1 MKLILDK
8 KSLSGAS
15 MSNNSLNNLCSNF
28 VSIEK
33 NGRQTNFETW
43 DAILIE
49 ILIPPYNLYAN
60 LR

>member
-1 MKLILDK
+1 
-8 KSLSGAS
+8 
-15 MSNNSLNNLCSNF
+15 MSNNSLDNLCSNF

-49 ILIPPYNLYAN
+49 ISIPPNNLYAN